1 MSQLADLFWQLEYCE
16 TAAVTPTIELAKL
29 ALVTSRDEEED
40 EVDKGG
46 TDSSNDTDATLVDD
60 GPSRFS
66 VSEASPAPVSPNS
79 VLGKR
84 PRDSERQGSEML
96 VDSPTSESKEG
107 FVMIS
112 KPIPPSRST
121 SPPPLEHIGPSTS
134 KAPADAIDIDGDVDM
149 DGDSRI
155 VHSQNNPPPLP
166 PRKPETSDSVMMFGK
181 IILHPVIIA

>member
-66 VSEASPAPVSPNS
+66 VSESSPAPVSPNS

-84 PRDSERQGSEML
+84 VRDPERQQSEML
-96 VDSPTSESKEG
+96 VDSPTESKEG
-107 FVMIS
+107 FVIVS
-112 KPIPPSRST
+112 KPTSPSRST
-121 SPPPLEHIGPSTS
+121 SPPPLERAGSPAS
-134 KAPADAIDIDGDVDM
+134 KAPANASTATDIDGDVVM
-149 DGDSRI
+149 DDGSRI
-155 VHSQNNPPPLP
+155 ELSQNHPPTLP
-166 PRKPETSDSVMMFGK
+166 PRKPEVSDSVMMFGK
-181 IILHPVIIA
+181 TVLL

>member
-66 VSEASPAPVSPNS
+66 VSETSPAPVSPNS

-96 VDSPTSESKEG
+96 VDSPTTDSKEG
-107 FVMIS
+107 FVMVS
-112 KPIPPSRST
+112 NPTSPSRSA
-121 SPPPLEHIGPSTS
+121 SPPPLEPIGPSTS
-134 KAPADAIDIDGDVDM
+134 KAPAGVSTVTDIDGDVEM
-149 DGDSRI
+149 DIADSR
-155 VHSQNNPPPLP
+155 NNPPPLP

-181 IILHPVIIA
+181 TVSSLSDP